1 MPYIRS
7 ECQFET
13 EPDVCKAM
21 TGKDVSGIGLA
32 CLCLPLR
39 LKLRL
44 RLKRILVVMILML
57 TLPNLLEG
65 VEGVRE
71 GHTALGGAG

>member
-1 MPYIRS
+1 MRQSLTFASSY
-7 ECQFET
+7 
-13 EPDVCKAM
+13 A
-21 TGKDVSGIGLA
+21 GKEARGIGLA

-44 RLKRILVVMILML
+44 SLKLILVVMLML

-71 GHTALGGAG
+71 GHTGWGWLVDASC

>member
-1 MPYIRS
+1 MRQSLTFASSY
-7 ECQFET
+7 
-13 EPDVCKAM
+13 A
-21 TGKDVSGIGLA
+21 GKGACGIGLA

-44 RLKRILVVMILML
+44 SLKLVVVLML
-57 TLPNLLEG
+57 ALPNLLEG

>member
-1 MPYIRS
+1 MHSY
-7 ECQFET
+7 
-13 EPDVCKAM
+13 A
-21 TGKDVSGIGLA
+21 GKDTGGIGLA

-44 RLKRILVVMILML
+44 SLKLILVVMILML
-57 TLPNLLEG
+57 TPPNLLEG

-71 GHTALGGAG
+71 GHTALGGAD

>member
-1 MPYIRS
+1 M
-7 ECQFET
+7 
-13 EPDVCKAM
+13 
-21 TGKDVSGIGLA
+21 GLA

-44 RLKRILVVMILML
+44 RLKLILVVMLML

-71 GHTALGGAG
+71 GHNALGGAG

>member
-1 MPYIRS
+1 MW
-7 ECQFET
+7 
-13 EPDVCKAM
+13 DWA
-21 TGKDVSGIGLA
+21 GLFM
-32 CLCLPLR
+32 PLR

-44 RLKRILVVMILML
+44 RLKLILVVMILML

>member
-1 MPYIRS
+1 M
-7 ECQFET
+7 
-13 EPDVCKAM
+13 
-21 TGKDVSGIGLA
+21 A

-44 RLKRILVVMILML
+44 RLKLILVVMILML

-65 VEGVRE
+65 VVEVRE

>member
-1 MPYIRS
+1 MHSY
-7 ECQFET
+7 
-13 EPDVCKAM
+13 A
-21 TGKDVSGIGLA
+21 GKDTGGIGLA

-44 RLKRILVVMILML
+44 RLKLILVVMILML

>member
-1 MPYIRS
+1 MHSY
-7 ECQFET
+7 
-13 EPDVCKAM
+13 A
-21 TGKDVSGIGLA
+21 GKDTGGIGLA
-32 CLCLPLR
+32 CLCFPLR

-44 RLKRILVVMILML
+44 SLKLILVVILML

-71 GHTALGGAG
+71 GHTWWGLLVDASC

>member
-1 MPYIRS
+1 MR
-7 ECQFET
+7 
-13 EPDVCKAM
+13 
-21 TGKDVSGIGLA
+21 LA

-44 RLKRILVVMILML
+44 SLKLILVVMLML

-65 VEGVRE
+65 VEGVRK